1 MDENTMKL
9 VEKCLAM
16 QAELTDLRALKKA
29 LLNFLWEAEL
39 KDAKD
44 FERYG
49 GKYSESVD
57 TTRVNAS
64 DIRAIFGIMPNPE
77 ALAIYKSV
85 KESMQKNEVAENDEG

>member
-85 KESMQKNEVAENDEG
+85 KSKQETEEAENDEG